1 MKTKEQVIK
10 ELKLERDELIAKAE
24 RLEDFLGRDNAN
36 SLVGD
41 VQYVLMECQL
51 KYMRCYIDVL
61 DKRIL
66 DFGGYAF

>member
-10 ELKLERDELIAKAE
+10 ELIQERDELIAKAE
-24 RLEDFLGRDNAN
+24 RLEGFLGRDNAN
-36 SLVGD
+36 SLVGE

-66 DFGGYAF
+66 YLGGYAF